1 MANVVL
7 GIGTGHASTL
17 GSRPDQ
23 VKKIAERDEHD
34 PRIDYAALLK
44 AAPPDVP
51 EKITEDALEHY
62 YELCLRGVA
71 GLKAVLDES
80 APDVVIVIGD
90 DQHEQF
96 LDDGLPM
103 LALFNG
109 EVMHIVRRTR
119 PWDDPQKGW
128 DAQDTRTEFPGH
140 PELANHLLRSL
151 CSKGFDL
158 ARSNALRP
166 NVGLGHA
173 FVNPYRRYFP
183 DRSIPMI
190 PFMVNTYFP
199 PNQPTPDR
207 CYALGLA
214 LREAIDEWRSDARV
228 CVMGSGGLS
237 HSVVNEDLDK
247 QVLDAL
253 QRQDGE
259 SLRALKPEQL
269 TGGTSEIRNWII
281 AAAAVEDLKP
291 TTLDYVPYYR
301 SPAGTGCGGGFA
313 YWL

>member
-199 PNQPTPDR
+199 PNQPTPGPLLR
-207 CYALGLA
+207 PWACAAGGHRRVAFGRSGLRDG
-214 LREAIDEWRSDARV
+214 LRRAQSFSRERRPRQAGAGRAPAARRGV
-228 CVMGSGGLS
+228 TEGAQAG
-237 HSVVNEDLDK
+237 
-247 QVLDAL
+247 
-253 QRQDGE
+253 
-259 SLRALKPEQL
+259 
-269 TGGTSEIRNWII
+269 
-281 AAAAVEDLKP
+281 AAHGRHV
-291 TTLDYVPYYR
+291 
-301 SPAGTGCGGGFA
+301 
-313 YWL
+313 